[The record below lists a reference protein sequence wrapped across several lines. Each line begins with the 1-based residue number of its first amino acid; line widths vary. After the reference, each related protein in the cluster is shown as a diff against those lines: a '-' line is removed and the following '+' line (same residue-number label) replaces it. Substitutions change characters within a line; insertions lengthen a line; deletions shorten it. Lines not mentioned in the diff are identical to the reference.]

1 MYLEKETFKN
11 DFKRKLISLYR
22 ESVEDAN
29 DTLKYMALGSLI
41 KDYMANDW
49 HETEV
54 RYEREQR
61 KQVYYFSLEYLIG
74 RLMDASLVNLGIRDV
89 VEAGLKDFGVELK
102 SLEEV
107 EPDAGLGNGGLGR
120 LAACFID
127 SMASLGIAGMG
138 VGIRYKFGLFQQ
150 QIYNGYQ
157 IESPDNWLK
166 IANVWET
173 RRDDEACMVRFGGT
187 VESNWGDDGKMHV
200 TYKDYEPILAV
211 PYDMPVPG
219 YCNGTVN
226 TLRLWSAETDGPGFD
241 FAMFSKGDHERAIQ
255 SKTNVD
261 AITNVLYPDDSTPR
275 GKQLRL
281 KQEYFFTSAGI
292 QSILRKIKKSGIS
305 LYDLHNHVAIQI
317 NDTHPALAVPEL
329 MRILIDEEGFNWDDA
344 WAVTNK
350 TLGYTNHTIL
360 AEALEKWNIDMF
372 KKLLPRV
379 YMIVEEINRRFTSD
393 LYNRYNGDWN
403 RINRMSVINDGVVKM
418 AHLAIVGSHSV
429 NGVAELH
436 TEILKNVELKKFYDL
451 YPDKFNNK
459 TNGITFRRWL
469 IAANPDL
476 TELIRSLTGDG
487 FLTDADRLKD
497 LAMYENDADV
507 LSALDTIKTKNKLR
521 LKEFLMKKE
530 GIVLREDSVFDIQ
543 AKRLH
548 EYKRQQLNA
557 LYIIK
562 KYLDIKDGKY
572 PDRHLTFIFAAKAAP
587 SYTMAKDII
596 HLILCL
602 SKLIAADPVASEYMT
617 VVMIENYNV
626 TVAEKL
632 IPACDISEQISLA
645 SKEASGT
652 GNMKFMLNGAVTL
665 GTLDGANVEIAD
677 FVGKDNIYIFGKS
690 AEEVIALYKSGRYN
704 PRALYSKNADIR
716 RAVDFIS
723 DTAMLKIG
731 DGTSLRRLQSDL
743 INKDYFMALLDFEDY
758 SKTKDKAFA
767 DYENRTEWARKTLVN
782 ISKARYFSSDR
793 TVAEYNKDI
802 WKL

>member
-1 MYLEKETFKN
+1 MFNEYFEKTKGKALSTASDREVYESLLSFTASYVQERGYNIGK
-11 DFKRKLISLYR
+11 KKLYYISA
-22 ESVEDAN
+22 E
-29 DTLKYMALGSLI
+29 
-41 KDYMANDW
+41 
-49 HETEV
+49 
-54 RYEREQR
+54 
-61 KQVYYFSLEYLIG
+61 FLIG
-74 RLMDASLVNLGIRDV
+74 KLLSSNLINLGLYGAV
-89 VEAGLKDFGVELK
+89 AEELK
-102 SLEEV
+102 SVGKSLADIEAI
-107 EPDAGLGNGGLGR
+107 EPEPSLGNGGLGR
-120 LAACFID
+120 LAACFMD
-127 SMASLGIAGMG
+127 SAATLGLPADG
-138 VGIRYKFGLFQQ
+138 VGLCYHCGLFAQKFKNNKQ
-150 QIYNGYQ
+150 T
-157 IESPDNWLK
+157 EMPDYWIDDKNWLNRTDTQYAVK
-166 IANVWET
+166 FKDFT
-173 RRDDEACMVRFGGT
+173 LQSRLYDLT
-187 VESNWGDDGKMHV
+187 VTGYGNKSN
-200 TYKDYEPILAV
+200 
-211 PYDMPVPG
+211 
-219 YCNGTVN
+219 C
-226 TLRLWSAETDGPGFD
+226 LRLFDAETVSESIIKDGITFD
-241 FAMFSKGDHERAIQ
+241 KKD
-255 SKTNVD
+255 VD
-261 AITNVLYPDDSTPR
+261 SNLTLFLYPDDSDDNGKKLRVYQQYFMVSCAAQLILDEAVER
-275 GKQLRL
+275 GSNLH
-281 KQEYFFTSAGI
+281 
-292 QSILRKIKKSGIS
+292 
-305 LYDLHNHVAIQI
+305 DLADFAVVQI
-317 NDTHPALAVPEL
+317 NDTHPAMVIPEL
-329 MRILIDEEGFNWDDA
+329 VRLLTERGIDFAEAAGIVRNVCA
-344 WAVTNK
+344 
-350 TLGYTNHTIL
+350 YTNHTIL
-360 AEALEKWNIDMF
+360 AEALEKWPVRYLEEAVPDIMAIIRRLDLMV
-372 KKLLPRV
+372 KGADETCA
-379 YMIVEEINRRFTSD
+379 IVQGD
-393 LYNRYNGDWN
+393 L
-403 RINRMSVINDGVVKM
+403 VHM
-418 AHLAIVGSHSV
+418 AHLAIHYSFSV
-429 NGVAELH
+429 NGVAALH

-469 IAANPDL
+469 ISANPDL

-507 LSALDTIKTKNKLR
+507 LCALDTIKTKNKVR

-530 GIVLREDSVFDIQ
+530 GIDLREDSVFDIQ

-690 AEEVIALYKSGRYN
+690 AEEVISLYKSGRYN
-704 PRALYSKNADIR
+704 PRALYSKNADIH

-758 SKTKDKAFA
+758 AKTKDKAFA

>member
-1 MYLEKETFKN
+1 MFNEYFEKTKGKPLSTASDREVYESLLSFTASYVQERGYNIGK
-11 DFKRKLISLYR
+11 KKLYYISA
-22 ESVEDAN
+22 E
-29 DTLKYMALGSLI
+29 
-41 KDYMANDW
+41 
-49 HETEV
+49 
-54 RYEREQR
+54 
-61 KQVYYFSLEYLIG
+61 FLIG
-74 RLMDASLVNLGIRDV
+74 KLLSSNLINLGLYGAV
-89 VEAGLKDFGVELK
+89 AEELK
-102 SLEEV
+102 SVGKSLADIEAI
-107 EPDAGLGNGGLGR
+107 EPEPSLGNGGLGR
-120 LAACFID
+120 LAACFMD
-127 SMASLGIAGMG
+127 SAATLGLPADGVGLCYHCGLFAQKFKNNKQTEMPDYWIEDKNWLNRTDTQYAVKFKDFTLQSRLYDLTVTGYGNKSNRLRLFDAETVSESIIKDGIAFDKKD
-138 VGIRYKFGLFQQ
+138 VDSNLTLF
-150 QIYNGYQ
+150 
-157 IESPDNWLK
+157 
-166 IANVWET
+166 
-173 RRDDEACMVRFGGT
+173 
-187 VESNWGDDGKMHV
+187 
-200 TYKDYEPILAV
+200 
-211 PYDMPVPG
+211 
-219 YCNGTVN
+219 
-226 TLRLWSAETDGPGFD
+226 
-241 FAMFSKGDHERAIQ
+241 
-255 SKTNVD
+255 
-261 AITNVLYPDDSTPR
+261 LYPDDSDDNGKKLRVYQQYFMVSCAAQLILDEAVER
-275 GKQLRL
+275 GSNLH
-281 KQEYFFTSAGI
+281 
-292 QSILRKIKKSGIS
+292 
-305 LYDLHNHVAIQI
+305 DLADYAVVQI
-317 NDTHPALAVPEL
+317 NDTHPAMVIPEL
-329 MRILIDEEGFNWDDA
+329 VRLLTERGIDFTEAAGIVRNVCA
-344 WAVTNK
+344 
-350 TLGYTNHTIL
+350 YTNHTIL
-360 AEALEKWNIDMF
+360 AEALEKWPVRYLEEAVPDIMAIIRRLDLMV
-372 KKLLPRV
+372 KGADETCA
-379 YMIVEEINRRFTSD
+379 IVQDD
-393 LYNRYNGDWN
+393 L
-403 RINRMSVINDGVVKM
+403 VHM
-418 AHLAIVGSHSV
+418 AHLAIHYSFSV
-429 NGVAELH
+429 NGVAALH

-497 LAMYENDADV
+497 LAMYENDPDV
-507 LSALDTIKTKNKLR
+507 LSALDTIKTKNKVR

-530 GIVLREDSVFDIQ
+530 GIVLREDSIFDIQ

-758 SKTKDKAFA
+758 AKTKDKAFA
-767 DYENRTEWARKTLVN
+767 DYENRTKWARKTLVN